1 MVSTQHEM
9 LHQEGFLYFCVNF
22 WAICQKAG
30 FWFAPHTKQRRARP
44 GTRSYSFNFLQ
55 SVGRCIHLI
64 RWLHLPTLHH
74 PYWPFSPAALVPAT
88 PIPPCFVLVLPFIR
102 FTYDLFCICGT
113 FVHCICCFQ
122 SNHCYKYKNPTNQQQ
137 SFLHWFYALSLFPH
151 ILIKSIAF
159 NIWFSNLCVAY
170 MFLIPT
176 HLTFY
181 VSYQN
186 ILLHYVMSSMIS
198 MHTCCCTCII
208 GVLSFVPNVK
218 TSALYTLSRNLFCYV
233 IRMSTLIFF
242 YIIIKIFIKCFF
254 YFSILLFVPAQILSF
269 SCAWTGKSIPIPKQI
284 VKIITIHLRF
294 IIVISPLLISG
305 MSNPNL
311 LSGYDSSSNAFR
323 IPGNLHRYN

>member
-1 MVSTQHEM
+1 
-9 LHQEGFLYFCVNF
+9 
-22 WAICQKAG
+22 
-30 FWFAPHTKQRRARP
+30 
-44 GTRSYSFNFLQ
+44 
-55 SVGRCIHLI
+55 
-64 RWLHLPTLHH
+64 
-74 PYWPFSPAALVPAT
+74 
-88 PIPPCFVLVLPFIR
+88 
-102 FTYDLFCICGT
+102 
-113 FVHCICCFQ
+113 
-122 SNHCYKYKNPTNQQQ
+122 
-137 SFLHWFYALSLFPH
+137 
-151 ILIKSIAF
+151 
-159 NIWFSNLCVAY
+159 

-254 YFSILLFVPAQILSF
+254 YFSILLFVSPNFVFFLCMNRQKHSH
-269 SCAWTGKSIPIPKQI
+269 SKQI

-305 MSNPNL
+305 MSTQISYL
-311 LSGYDSSSNAFR
+311 VTIHHRTRSAFR
-323 IPGNLHRYN
+323 AICIGITNLKAFLISRIYISMDTWRCKNSYPVSTEVVIVVPHFGHG